1 MVSSEPQSTRTRI
14 LAAALRLLREGTG
27 KVSMGAIAGAAGLSR
42 QALYLI
48 FEDRTDLFIALLRY
62 VDGQRGLVEA
72 QAKVHRAKDAV
83 AALAAMIDLRANL
96 NPDFK
101 PIADAFEL
109 LRRQD
114 PAAER
119 AWQNRMSERRAGA
132 QALVNRL
139 ASENRLKPELDPSVA
154 ADLLWSLTSLET
166 WDSLVVQ
173 RGWSAEEYRN
183 RLGALIVRAIMTD
196 G

>member
-1 MVSSEPQSTRTRI
+1 
-14 LAAALRLLREGTG
+14 
-27 KVSMGAIAGAAGLSR
+27 MGAIAKAAGLSR

-48 FEDRTDLFIALLRY
+48 FDDKADLFIALLRY
-62 VDGQRGLVEA
+62 ADGQRGLVKA
-72 QAKVHRAKDAV
+72 QARIHAAPNAV
-83 AALAAMIDLRANL
+83 AAMLAMIDLRADL

-114 PAAER
+114 PAAEQ
-119 AWQNRMSERRAGA
+119 AWRSRLDERLQGA
-132 QALVNRL
+132 RSLVDRL
-139 ASENRLKPELDPSVA
+139 ASEGRLKPGLDPGVA
-154 ADLLWSLTSLET
+154 ADLIWTLTSMTT

-173 RGWSAEEYRN
+173 RGWTADEYRKH
-183 RLGALIVRAIMTD
+183 LAALLLSTVV